1 MNMVDLISAAYI
13 AFGAWRGR
21 ARGLADEGFRLLRMA
36 VAFAAGCGLYGLLSG
51 LLKKLLSLGGDVSGP
66 LGFALTIGGTWYLFR
81 YVKKSFAAFLAA
93 RFAPHAALGGAIAGG
108 LRTLLIVLSV
118 VGVLN
123 LSNRDGVSGGSAVSR
138 IAEWVMP

>member
-1 MNMVDLISAAYI
+1 MNTIDLISALYV

-36 VAFAAGCGLYGLLSG
+36 VAFAAGCGLYGLVSG
-51 LLKKLLSLGGDVSGP
+51 LLKKLLSLGGDISGP
-66 LGFALTIGGTWYLFR
+66 MGFALTLGGAWYLLGLA
-81 YVKKSFAAFLAA
+81 KKSFAAFLTA
-93 RFAPHAALGGAIAGG
+93 RFAPHAALGGAIAGA

-123 LSNRDGVSGGSAVSR
+123 LSNQDGVSGGSVVSR